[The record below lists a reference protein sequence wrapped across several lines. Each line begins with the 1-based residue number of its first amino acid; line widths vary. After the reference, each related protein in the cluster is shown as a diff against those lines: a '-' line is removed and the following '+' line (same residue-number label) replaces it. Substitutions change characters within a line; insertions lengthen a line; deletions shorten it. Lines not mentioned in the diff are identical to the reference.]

1 MNVCVCVV
9 LPCICAFRCLC
20 ELCVYTFVY
29 MWALVCL
36 HVGCFSCVCYV
47 TSVSVWHRSL
57 GAVADLILVSVP
69 TMWVHMCG
77 MSKCMTCTRVSCMP
91 GVSGSC
97 HGSPSSWAL
106 QNDSIGGQPLAF
118 CPPSEDFGS
127 CVLSCPLLRIPLPQ
141 PTAEPQWGWDSR
153 REL

>member
-20 ELCVYTFVY
+20 ELRVYTFVY

-47 TSVSVWHRSL
+47 TSVWHRSL

-77 MSKCMTCTRVSCMP
+77 MLKCMTCTRASCML

-141 PTAEPQWGWDSR
+141 PTAEPQWGRGSR